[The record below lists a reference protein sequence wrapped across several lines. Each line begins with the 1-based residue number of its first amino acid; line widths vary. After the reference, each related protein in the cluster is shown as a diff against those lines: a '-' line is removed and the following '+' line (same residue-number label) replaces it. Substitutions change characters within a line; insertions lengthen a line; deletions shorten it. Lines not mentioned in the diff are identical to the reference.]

1 MVDKRGGEKE
11 EEEATNAQWNGIRP
25 EARKVTAAT
34 VGTRRAISFSTVWE
48 NEDTQLWTEFLALK
62 QRAVP

>member
-1 MVDKRGGEKE
+1 MVDIRKG
-11 EEEATNAQWNGIRP
+11 EEATNAQWNGIRP